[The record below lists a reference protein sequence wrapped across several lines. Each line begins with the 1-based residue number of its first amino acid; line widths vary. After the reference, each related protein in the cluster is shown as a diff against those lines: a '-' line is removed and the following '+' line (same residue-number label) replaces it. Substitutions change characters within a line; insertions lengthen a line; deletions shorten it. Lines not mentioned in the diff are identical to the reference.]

1 MESKGREISVSERK
15 IIIKLWKDGKS
26 FRKIGHIIGRTY
38 SSVQRVINNF
48 KKTGILTSKPR
59 SGRPKILS
67 AREERTVVNMVKVNP
82 RITSSKIVENV
93 NQAFKKCICAETA
106 RKILRKAG
114 YRGRVARRKPFISL
128 VNRRKRIE
136 FAHNYISKPPEFWKQ
151 VIFSDESKFCIFGI
165 KGRQM
170 VWRKPGTALDKQNL
184 VGTVKHGGGG
194 VMVWGCMAASG
205 VGQLQFIESTMDKWG
220 YLNILKHNL
229 KQSAEQLNLSTTFW
243 FQQDNDPKHTSEVVR
258 LWLLYNA
265 PRQLKTPPQSPDL
278 NPIEHL
284 WDLLEKRI
292 RQHTITS
299 KEILRNVMQA
309 EWAKITVEDTEKLV
323 NSMPNR
329 LSEVLKHRGY
339 PTKY

>member
-1 MESKGREISVSERK
+1 MESKGKEISVSERK
-15 IIIKLWKDGKS
+15 IIIKLWKEGKS
-26 FRKIGHIIGRTY
+26 FRKIGQTIGRTY
-38 SSVQRVINNF
+38 SSIQRVINNF
-48 KKTGILTSKPR
+48 KETGILTSKPR

-67 AREERTVVNMVKVNP
+67 VREERSIINMAKVNP
-82 RITSSKIVENV
+82 RITSSKIIGNV
-93 NQAFKKCICAETA
+93 KQMFKKSICAETA

-114 YRGRVARRKPFISL
+114 YHGRVARRKPYISL

-136 FAHNYISKPPEFWKQ
+136 FAHNYINKPPEFWKQ
-151 VIFSDESKFCIFGI
+151 IIFSDESKFCIFGI
-165 KGRQM
+165 KGRQI
-170 VWRKPGTALDKQNL
+170 VWRKSGTALEKQNL

-194 VMVWGCMAASG
+194 IMVWGCMAAGG
-205 VGQLQFIESTMDKWG
+205 VGQLEFIESTMDKWG
-220 YLNILKHNL
+220 YLNILKKNL
-229 KQSAEQLNLSTTFW
+229 KLSAENLNLSTTFL
-243 FQQDNDPKHTSEVVR
+243 FQQDNDPKHTAEIVR

-292 RQHTITS
+292 RQHVITS
-299 KEILRNVMQA
+299 KETLRYVMQT
-309 EWAKITVEDTEKLV
+309 EWSKITSEETEKLV

-329 LSEVLKHRGY
+329 LSEVLKQRGY